1 MFFKRKWC
9 KLYFMLK
16 HFFNINNKHVF
27 LLSECSR
34 DENASTYYLHI
45 TYMQYA
51 HKNLCNDLHGSF

>member
-1 MFFKRKWC
+1 
-9 KLYFMLK
+9 MLK